1 MFSKGKNSNLSTASL
16 NCAAAP
22 KKKGNLIIVITN
34 QSGIARG
41 YYSDADFQEIT
52 RYMTMK
58 FADSGVHIT
67 DVFSIVRIWT
77 ETGANQMPECFLEA
91 RDKYDIDMQNS
102 ISVGDKPRD
111 IEAGKAAGVGKNF
124 FI

>member
-1 MFSKGKNSNLSTASL
+1 MVKALFLDRDGTINVDYGYVFQREKFKFIDGVIELCRRAEEKGY
-16 NCAAAP
+16 
-22 KKKGNLIIVITN
+22 LIIVITN

-67 DVFSIVRIWT
+67 DVFYCPDLDGNRRKPNA
-77 ETGANQMPECFLEA
+77 GMFLEA
-91 RDKYDIDMQNS
+91 LSLIH
-102 ISVGDKPRD
+102 I
-111 IEAGKAAGVGKNF
+111 
-124 FI
+124 

>member
-1 MFSKGKNSNLSTASL
+1 MCRRAEEKGY
-16 NCAAAP
+16 
-22 KKKGNLIIVITN
+22 LIIVITN

-67 DVFSIVRIWT
+67 DVFYCPDLDGNRRKPNA
-77 ETGANQMPECFLEA
+77 GMFLEA

-111 IEAGKAAGVGKNF
+111 IEAGKTAGVGKNF
-124 FI
+124 LFETNFNEVMEAL